1 MSTAEGGQRG
11 SLRPFF
17 ILWSG
22 QAISLY
28 GSAIVQF
35 ALIWWLTQETGSAT
49 ILAAAALVG
58 LLPQVLLGPFV
69 GVLVDRWS
77 RRWVMA
83 AADSMIALATILL
96 ALLFWLEVVAVWHL
110 FGLMFLRAVGGAFH
124 HPAMQSSTALMVPH
138 DQLTRI
144 QGLNQMLEGSLNIIS
159 APLGALVLSLLPMQG
174 VLAIDVVTA
183 VFAIIPLLFI
193 AVPQPPQQEAN
204 RGAPRATF
212 WQEMRLGMSYLW
224 SWPGMLLLMGVA
236 MMINLM
242 LTPAASLMPL
252 LVTEHFLGDAF
263 QLSFLHVAFG
273 VGIISGGVLLGIW
286 GGFKRRIFTS
296 LGGMIGLGFGFF
308 LMGMAPANLFSLA
321 IVGATVAGVTMAI
334 TNGPVRAIFQ
344 VAIAPDMQG
353 RVLSLLRSLSMV
365 MSPLGLIIAGP
376 AADLFGIQTWYIIGG
391 AVTLLM
397 GIVGFFIPA
406 LVHVEDGRDLQN
418 DTVQESDIPAG
429 AEPVSTGDAAVSP

>member
-159 APLGALVLSLLPMQG
+159 APLGALVLSLLPMQECWPLMWLPLFLPLFRCCLLPCPSRRSRKRIG
-174 VLAIDVVTA
+174 VR
-183 VFAIIPLLFI
+183 
-193 AVPQPPQQEAN
+193 
-204 RGAPRATF
+204 RGRPSGRKC
-212 WQEMRLGMSYLW
+212 
-224 SWPGMLLLMGVA
+224 
-236 MMINLM
+236 
-242 LTPAASLMPL
+242 AS
-252 LVTEHFLGDAF
+252 E
-263 QLSFLHVAFG
+263 
-273 VGIISGGVLLGIW
+273 
-286 GGFKRRIFTS
+286 
-296 LGGMIGLGFGFF
+296 
-308 LMGMAPANLFSLA
+308 
-321 IVGATVAGVTMAI
+321 
-334 TNGPVRAIFQ
+334 
-344 VAIAPDMQG
+344 
-353 RVLSLLRSLSMV
+353 
-365 MSPLGLIIAGP
+365 
-376 AADLFGIQTWYIIGG
+376 
-391 AVTLLM
+391 
-397 GIVGFFIPA
+397 
-406 LVHVEDGRDLQN
+406 
-418 DTVQESDIPAG
+418 
-429 AEPVSTGDAAVSP
+429 